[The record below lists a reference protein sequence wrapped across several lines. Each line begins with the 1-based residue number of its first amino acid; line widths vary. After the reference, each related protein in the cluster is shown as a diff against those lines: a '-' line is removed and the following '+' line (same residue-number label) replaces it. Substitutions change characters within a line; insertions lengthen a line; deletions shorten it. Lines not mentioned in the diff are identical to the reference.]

1 MRANGLDYSK
11 LNLFTWSVIV
21 TAVLLLITLP
31 VLSAGLTMLLADRNF
46 NTSFFVV
53 AGGGDPL
60 LYQHIFYNNINNFIL
75 LIILIY
81 IIYLIYNLNSLELNN
96 IKYNNNKF
104 NFNEFYIQ
112 YEKYYPNNDK
122 PSQEFLE
129 WFIGFFEGDGG
140 FINFHN
146 GDVSMVIVQKE
157 KEILN
162 IIKNT
167 LKIGNVTYE
176 SKRLEIYRWSI
187 YKQRDNYLLSL
198 LFNGNMVLPIKYMK
212 FKKFVDNLNIKLIKN
227 NEPIINL
234 DNECKL
240 PSINDSWISGFTD
253 AEGCFTISFLNKDNK
268 DIRYR
273 VRYILSQKYEVNK
286 YILNHIKNEFFK
298 LDSKGLVVPHS
309 INDNYELRI
318 NGLKNCLNIIS
329 YFNKHPLLSKK
340 KESLL
345 LFIKILNEI
354 KLKNHMNLIKRIE
367 LKELSKKINKL

>member
-1 MRANGLDYSK
+1 
-11 LNLFTWSVIV
+11 
-21 TAVLLLITLP
+21 
-31 VLSAGLTMLLADRNF
+31 MLLADRNF